1 MKINEALIIFNISHQ
16 KELEKMDI
24 NDLKKI
30 YRKLALK
37 YHPDKNNNSDESKK
51 HFQNVALAYDTLYI
65 YIESNQDNNINTKKS
80 SFLDKI
86 FMNINIFYSKHAGL
100 VKNIIEMYND
110 KILLHLEKTIY
121 DMNDIEI
128 HRFKILIDNE
138 NIKPHI
144 SKEIKTLIE
153 TEIQNRNQDQ
163 EANIIEKNEED
174 RDVSTNVYKNTS
186 KNSKN
191 NIMKKHISASIDDII
206 DNNVHIIEYKNK
218 KILIPLWH
226 SELTYDVPDDEVM
239 NIYIEPNIPTN
250 MYLDKYN
257 NLHVYITK
265 DFSNSLLFCD
275 VLDFEIGSKTF
286 HYNIRDIKIEKTQQ
300 IKLWNQGPPLINEH
314 NMFAVSHR
322 ASIIIH
328 LEFK

>member
-1 MKINEALIIFNISHQ
+1 MEINEALNIFNVSHD
-16 KELEKMDI
+16 ELEKMNI

-30 YRKLALK
+30 YKKLALK
-37 YHPDKNNNSDESKK
+37 YHPDKNNNSDMSKQI
-51 HFQNVALAYDTLYI
+51 FQNIAIAYDTLNI
-65 YIESNQDNNINTKKS
+65 YIESNQDNNINYKKS

-128 HRFKILIDNE
+128 QRFKTLIDNE
-138 NIKPHI
+138 NVEQHI

-153 TEIQNRNQDQ
+153 TEIKNRNQEQDQ
-163 EANIIEKNEED
+163 D
-174 RDVSTNVYKNTS
+174 FS
-186 KNSKN
+186 KN
-191 NIMKKHISASIDDII
+191 IKKKYISATIDDII
-206 DNNVHIIEYKNK
+206 ENNVRIIEYNNK
-218 KILIPLWH
+218 KIFIPLWH
-226 SELTYDVPDDEVM
+226 SELIYELSDENDIL
-239 NIYIEPNIPTN
+239 NIYIEPNIPNN
-250 MYLDKYN
+250 MYLDEYN
-257 NLHVYITK
+257 NLHVYIRK
-265 DFSNSLLFCD
+265 DFSDSLLYCD
-275 VLDFEIGSKTF
+275 VLEFEIGSKTF
-286 HYNIRDIKIEKTQQ
+286 NYNIRDIKIEKTQQ
-300 IKLWNQGPPLINEH
+300 IKLMNQGPPLINEH